1 MPITPNDLVEVGHI
15 MDAQGVRGQ
24 IKVRPYS
31 NDPEALL
38 DAEKVWLINSDLS
51 KNSSIKEPQYF
62 EVVSARYHSGNI
74 VMHLGTIE
82 DRDQAL
88 ALKGSVILMSRAD
101 FPELDEDTFYWS
113 DLIGLEVKNQQ
124 HEVLGVVQEVLE
136 NGAQSI
142 LSVMDDAKKQHL
154 IPFKSPIID
163 TVHLPKNQESGLII
177 VDWQKDW

>member
-24 IKVRPYS
+24 IKIRPYS

-38 DAEKVWLINSDLS
+38 DADRVWLISSDLS
-51 KNSSIKEPQYF
+51 KDPSTKEPQYF

-74 VMHLGTIE
+74 VMQLGGLE

-88 ALKGSVILMSRAD
+88 ALKGCVILMSRAD
-101 FPELDEDTFYWS
+101 FPELDEDTFYWA
-113 DLIGLEVKNQQ
+113 DLVGLQVKNLQD
-124 HEVLGVVQEVLE
+124 ELLGIVQEVLE

-142 LSVMDDAKKQHL
+142 LSVIDDAKKQHL

-163 TVHLPKNQESGLII
+163 SVHLPKNQESGLIV